1 MGKLDKLARR
11 EINHVR
17 KIAQNAKMYDPDI
30 REAKSLLADL
40 AKRLLAK
47 SPDCGAIRRD
57 ALFAFRDYGY
67 LQGTC
72 PAGKLVV
79 ERFLGI
85 ARTAQSVIGFSP

>member
-1 MGKLDKLARR
+1 MGKLDKLTRR
-11 EINHVR
+11 ENSHAR
-17 KIAQNAKMYDPDI
+17 KIARNAKMYEPDI

-40 AKRLLAK
+40 AKRLLAQI
-47 SPDCGAIRRD
+47 PDYGAIRRD
-57 ALFAFRDYGY
+57 ALFAFRDYSY

-85 ARTAQSVIGFSP
+85 ARTAQAVIGFSL

>member
-1 MGKLDKLARR
+1 MGKLERFVRQEKNQA
-11 EINHVR
+11 R
-17 KIAQNAKMYDPDI
+17 KIARNAKMYEPDI

-40 AKRLLAK
+40 AKRLLAQ
-47 SPDCGAIRRD
+47 SPDYGEIRRD
-57 ALFAFRDYGY
+57 ALFAFRDYSY

-85 ARTAQSVIGFSP
+85 ARTAQAVIGFSL